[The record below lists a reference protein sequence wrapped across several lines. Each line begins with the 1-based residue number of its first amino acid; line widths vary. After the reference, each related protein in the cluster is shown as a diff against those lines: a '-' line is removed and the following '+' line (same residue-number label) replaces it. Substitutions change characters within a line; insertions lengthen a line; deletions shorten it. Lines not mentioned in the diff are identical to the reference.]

1 MNAYEVKNLIENLF
15 TENGEYIIYDF
26 NDEVLDAPQELKPI
40 LEKIEPIFSYQDD
53 SKEYHIQDIAEE
65 LCKRAGCQLSKFEID
80 EAFDSP
86 GLDIYVLSFIIIGD
100 KNEQIVSFHN
110 FYERG

>member
-1 MNAYEVKNLIENLF
+1 MNAYEVKKIIENLF
-15 TENGEYIIYDF
+15 EENGEYIVYDF

-40 LEKIEPIFSYQDD
+40 LEKVEPAYSYQDG
-53 SKEYHIQDIAEE
+53 KEYHLLDIAEE
-65 LCKRAGCQLSKFEID
+65 LCRQAGCQLNRFEID
-80 EAFDSP
+80 DAFDSP

-100 KNEQIVSFHN
+100 KNEQIISFHN